1 MLDHSYENELNLNV
15 CENLLS
21 YERISNRTHFE
32 NEAKGN
38 SEMAYSSKNLSLLY
52 SSIFPL

>member
-21 YERISNRTHFE
+21 YERISKRTHFE

-52 SSIFPL
+52 SSVFPL